1 MGDPIAPLFIA
12 HTFGFL
18 QTKAI
23 FIIGLLEIVCGQRR
37 RGLSLSAN
45 PSVEGFSMAGS
56 SHKSILAALYSP
68 EVGTPP
74 GVGIGGEDCVN
85 HLTNFI
91 KGM

>member
-1 MGDPIAPLFIA
+1 MGDPIAPLL
-12 HTFGFL
+12 HTRLTFCRP
-18 QTKAI
+18 KPSSC
-23 FIIGLLEIVCGQRR
+23 IGLLEIVC
-37 RGLSLSAN
+37 GLSLSAN

>member
-1 MGDPIAPLFIA
+1 MRDPITPLL
-12 HTFGFL
+12 HTRLAFCRP
-18 QTKAI
+18 KPSSC
-23 FIIGLLEIVCGQRR
+23 IGLLEIVRGQRR

-45 PSVEGFSMAGS
+45 PSVEGFSMGGS
-56 SHKSILAALYSP
+56 SHKSILAALYPP

-91 KGM
+91 KRM